1 MTDYVI
7 ETRNLTKKYDDKTVV
22 NNVCMKVE
30 KGKIYGL
37 LGKNGAGKTTTM
49 CMLVNLASKTDGEIL
64 LFNDHPNTKAY
75 KRIGS
80 VIESPGFYE
89 NLTAEENLR
98 IISKMR
104 NSYSDNRIRNILELV
119 SLNAH
124 SDKLFRDFSLGM
136 KQRLAIA
143 SAIIHNPDLL
153 ILDEPTNGLD
163 PIGIKEIR
171 YLLKRLSL
179 EKNIS
184 ILISSHILSEIE
196 NLADVIGVMD
206 NGRLIT
212 ELSMDELHNQLNKSV
227 DFEVSDIDRA
237 EKILIK
243 FGLTSCEDFQISGEC
258 SIRLFNNLELR
269 SRINEIFVK
278 NGIDVSRINLCEENL
293 EEFFTRI
300 ITTDELKHNTK

>member
-64 LFNDHPNTKAY
+64 LFNDHPDRRAY
-75 KRIGS
+75 ERIGS

-104 NSYSDNRIRNILELV
+104 NAYSDDKIRNILELV
-119 SLNAH
+119 SLDAH
-124 SDKLFRDFSLGM
+124 DDKLFRDFSLGM

-153 ILDEPTNGLD
+153 ILDEPINGLD

-171 YLLKRLSL
+171 YLLKRLSR
-179 EKNIS
+179 ENNIT

-196 NLADVIGVMD
+196 NLADIIGVMD
-206 NGRLIT
+206 DGRLIT
-212 ELSMDELHNQLNKSV
+212 ELGMDELHNQLNKSV

-237 EKILIK
+237 ERILEK
-243 FGLTSCEDFQISGEC
+243 LGLTSGSDFQILDKC
-258 SIRLFNNLELR
+258 SIRLFTNLDLR
-269 SRINEIFVK
+269 SRINEVFVK

-300 ITTDELKHNTK
+300 INTDELTA